1 MIITVYI
8 LNNTKFDLD
17 TDMNLT
23 FADYKD
29 AISANTN
36 FNIDSYVIKHTK
48 FGTLNWDT
56 KISKLEQFPTIYLAH
71 VIRG

>member
-17 TDMNLT
+17 TDINLT
-23 FADYKD
+23 LADYKD
-29 AISANTN
+29 SISKNTN
-36 FNIDSYVIKHTK
+36 FNIDSYVIKHQK
-48 FGTLNWDT
+48 FGTINWDT
-56 KISKLEQFPTIYLAH
+56 KISTLESVPTIYLAH